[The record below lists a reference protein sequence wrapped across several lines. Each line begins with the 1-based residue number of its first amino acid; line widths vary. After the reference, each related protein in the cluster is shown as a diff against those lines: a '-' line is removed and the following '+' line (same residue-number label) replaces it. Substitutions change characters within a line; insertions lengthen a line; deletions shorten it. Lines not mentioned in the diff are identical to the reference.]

1 MLTTK
6 MIIDQLSPVNRAKF
20 LTKCLNANGYDPLSV
35 ETMINAFRT
44 SELTTNSDCPKYKKT
59 TSFSHS
65 GFLRNLRP
73 ELLAVILPVVNNPSA
88 LRMIHGSMEEGF
100 RTKSDF
106 DQINPYYWP
115 MSEQMVAA
123 ATGTFEDI
131 MGMDISELVPDGLL
145 REFDISPKIVLS
157 GFKEPTEFIIGK
169 EPTSEVVQET
179 VQETVQE
186 PKIEAIALNKDL
198 LPIAN
203 SALSQATYGKHAS
216 LEDLLKSHEGQ
227 ADSIKQLQGRVE
239 ELGKAA
245 NVIAPSNDMPK
256 GDLVKRRT
264 SEVFPNN
271 KSKFLPE
278 YVTCWEWDGP
288 NTHVPV
294 VDPHYVFV
302 DSDLATYLQAREDNL
317 NCWIHGD
324 TGCGKSTFA
333 QQVDART
340 GTMNHRVNFDTDIT
354 RTEFVG
360 THAVVIEG
368 GQQVTKFVDGI
379 LPRAMQQPSTL
390 LLDEADA
397 IRPDIAYVLQPVLE
411 HGCLRLLE
419 DGGRTIVPHPNF
431 RIVSTANSAGSGDM
445 SGLYASAVQAQSA
458 ATRNRYDVFI
468 RMDYLSAHAEVK
480 LICKTHE
487 LSKPAADRLKDFIS
501 KYRAAFKTGEIQ
513 EPLSPRN
520 TFVLANLIHKWQP
533 QVGLDLAF
541 ERAVTFNLTNRVDE
555 QQRAVIVG
563 LGDRVTT

>member
-6 MIIDQLSPVNRAKF
+6 MILEQLSPVNRAKF
-20 LTKCLNANGYDPLSV
+20 LTKCLNLNGYDPLNFKDLF
-35 ETMINAFRT
+35 EAFRT

-59 TSFSHS
+59 TSFSTS

-73 ELLAVILPVVNNPSA
+73 ELLAVILPVASNPSA
-88 LRMIHGSMEEGF
+88 LRMIHGSMIEGF
-100 RTKSDF
+100 KTKSDF
-106 DQINPYYWP
+106 DEINPYYWP
-115 MSEQMVAA
+115 MTEAMVTASSE
-123 ATGTFEDI
+123 TFEDI
-131 MGMDISELVPDGLL
+131 MGMDIDDLVSDGLK
-145 REFDISPKIVLS
+145 REFDLSPKVIDEPIAEIVQ
-157 GFKEPTEFIIGK
+157 EIVQ
-169 EPTSEVVQET
+169 EVVQE
-179 VQETVQE
+179 
-186 PKIEAIALNKDL
+186 PKVEAIALNKDL

-203 SALSQATYGKHAS
+203 SALSQATYGKHDN
-216 LEDLLKSHEGQ
+216 LDTLLKSHENQ
-227 ADSIKQLQGRVE
+227 AGYIQQLRDQID
-239 ELGKAA
+239 ELGKTA
-245 NVIAPSNDMPK
+245 NVIEPSNDIPK
-256 GDLVKRRT
+256 GRMVKMRT
-264 SEVFPNN
+264 SDLFPNN
-271 KSKFLPE
+271 KSKFLPKQI
-278 YVTCWEWDGP
+278 TCWNWDSP
-288 NTHVPV
+288 NPFVPV
-294 VDPHYVFV
+294 IDPHHVFV

-317 NCWIHGD
+317 NSWIHGD

-360 THAVVIEG
+360 THSVVIEEG
-368 GQQVTKFVDGI
+368 KQVTKFVDGI
-379 LPRAMQQPSTL
+379 LPRAMQQPATL

-445 SGLYASAVQAQSA
+445 SGLYASAVQSQSA

-468 RMDYLSAHAEVK
+468 KMEYLSAHAEVK

-487 LSKPAADRLKDFIS
+487 LTKPAADRLKDFIS

-520 TFVLANLIHKWQP
+520 TFVLANLIHKWEP
-533 QVGLDLAF
+533 HVGLDLAF

>member
-6 MIIDQLSPVNRAKF
+6 MILKQLSPADRSKF
-20 LTKCLNANGYDPLSV
+20 FTKCLNLNGYDPMHKNVGLSLP
-35 ETMINAFRT
+35 FRH
-44 SELTTNSDCPKYKKT
+44 SDLTTNSDCPKYKKT
-59 TSFSHS
+59 TSFSNS

-73 ELLAVILPVVNNPSA
+73 ELLAVILPVVKNPSA
-88 LRMIHGSMEEGF
+88 LRMIHGSMIEGF
-100 RTKSDF
+100 NAKSDF

-115 MSEQMVAA
+115 MNETMVKASA
-123 ATGTFEDI
+123 DTFEDI
-131 MGMDISELVPDGLL
+131 MGMDISDLVSEGLIREFSIASINKNTSTEVVPDPPTIP
-145 REFDISPKIVLS
+145 DIPVQDPVQSPDA
-157 GFKEPTEFIIGK
+157 
-169 EPTSEVVQET
+169 EV
-179 VQETVQE
+179 
-186 PKIEAIALNKDL
+186 IALNKDL
-198 LPIAN
+198 LPIVD
-203 SALSQATYGKHAS
+203 SALSQATYGAHDS
-216 LEDLLKSHEGQ
+216 LEALLKNEMDQ
-227 ADSIKQLQGRVE
+227 FQWIMTLKQRID
-239 ELGKAA
+239 ELGKTA
-245 NVIAPSNDMPK
+245 NIIAPSDEIPRGN
-256 GDLVKRRT
+256 LVKRRT
-264 SEVFPNN
+264 GEVFPNN

-278 YVTCWEWDGP
+278 QVTCWQWDSP
-288 NTHVPV
+288 NPYVPV
-294 VDPHYVFV
+294 VDPNHVFL

-360 THAVVIEG
+360 THAVVIEE

-379 LPRAMQQPSTL
+379 LPRAMQQPATL

-397 IRPDIAYVLQPVLE
+397 IRPDIAYVLQPILE

-419 DGGRTIVPHPNF
+419 DGGRTVVPHPNF

-468 RMDYLSAHAEVK
+468 KMDYLSAHAEVK

-487 LSKPAADRLKDFIS
+487 LTKPAADRLKDFIS

-520 TFVLANLIHKWQP
+520 TFVLANLIRKWEP
-533 QVGLDLAF
+533 HVGLDLAF
-541 ERAVTFNLTNRVDE
+541 ERAVTFNLANRVDE

>member
-6 MIIDQLSPVNRAKF
+6 MILDQLSPVNRAKF
-20 LTKCLNANGYDPLSV
+20 FTKCLNANGYDPLSV

-44 SELTTNSDCPKYKKT
+44 SELTTNGDCPKYKKT

-131 MGMDISELVPDGLL
+131 MGMDVSELVSDGLL
-145 REFDISPKIVLS
+145 REFDLLFDHTLKLR
-157 GFKEPTEFIIGK
+157 GFDTPA
-169 EPTSEVVQET
+169 PVQPPAVEV
-179 VQETVQE
+179 
-186 PKIEAIALNKDL
+186 IALNKDL
-198 LPIAN
+198 LPIAD
-203 SALSQATYGKHAS
+203 SALSQATYGKHDS
-216 LEDLLKSHEGQ
+216 LEGLLKSHEGQ
-227 ADSIKQLQGRVE
+227 ADSIKRLQGRVE
-239 ELGKAA
+239 ELGKTA
-245 NVIAPSNDMPK
+245 NVIAPSDDMPT
-256 GDLVKRRT
+256 GELVKRPTR
-264 SEVFPNN
+264 EVFPNN
-271 KSKFLPE
+271 KSKFLPQ
-278 YVTCWEWDGP
+278 YVTCWQWDGP
-288 NTHVPV
+288 NPYVPA

-317 NCWIHGD
+317 NSWIHGD

-340 GTMNHRVNFDTDIT
+340 CTMNHRVNFDTDIT

-468 RMDYLSAHAEVK
+468 RMEYLSAHAEVT

-487 LSKPAADRLKDFIS
+487 LTKPAADRLKDFIG

-520 TFVLANLIHKWQP
+520 TFVLANLIQKWEP
-533 QVGLDLAF
+533 HVGLDLAF